1 MSRNST
7 SREEAILVC
16 SNRTRRISSPP
27 MHASHLVSV
36 MQVTRDRPTRLSAE
50 ETVPMQ
56 RQIFLEMPRFTKEA
70 DECENDFER
79 WLYLIKNM
87 HMLKRMPF
95 NAQRAVWD
103 KLLDIADTSALN
115 AEELKV
121 YEEELKIYRDYHN
134 TMNTARK
141 EGLREGL
148 KEGLKKGMEKGK
160 EAGMKAE
167 RIEIAKNLKALGECK
182 LNCVS
187 KE

>member
-1 MSRNST
+1 
-7 SREEAILVC
+7 
-16 SNRTRRISSPP
+16 
-27 MHASHLVSV
+27 
-36 MQVTRDRPTRLSAE
+36 
-50 ETVPMQ
+50 
-56 RQIFLEMPRFTKEA
+56 
-70 DECENDFER
+70 
-79 WLYLIKNM
+79 
-87 HMLKRMPF
+87 MLKRMPF

-148 KEGLKKGMEKGK
+148 KEGMEKGK

-167 RIEIAKNLKALGECK
+167 RIEIAKNLKALGLSSSIIQQSTGLSE
-182 LNCVS
+182 LEIQS
-187 KE
+187 L